1 MAQRTKVLATLLS
14 VLLVLLSAGPA
25 GAEPPATNTAVHEQI
40 VRAERAI
47 DGRFSNLKD
56 VVDSTSMPLTGITRG
71 GYLKGFGVVFTV
83 QVNLLPVP
91 NLGPF
96 SGGMSEKDKASL
108 NLRKRQRLEDLEI
121 RARTILVE
129 EGPRLTEVPAA
140 EKVALVISLLHY
152 PWEDVSG
159 LPSQLVMQAQRQL
172 LIDHQAGRV
181 NLPALKKQ
189 LESAYFYKRPR
200 QASDR

>member
-1 MAQRTKVLATLLS
+1 MAQRTKVLPTFLAA
-14 VLLVLLSAGPA
+14 LLVLLSVGPA
-25 GAEPPATNTAVHEQI
+25 GAAPPAAKSAVHEQI

-47 DGRFSNLKD
+47 DGNFSKLKD
-56 VVDSTSMPLTGITRG
+56 VIDSTPMPLTGVTRG

-129 EGPRLTEVPAA
+129 EGPRLSEVPAT

-152 PWEDVSG
+152 SWEDVSG

-181 NLPALKKQ
+181 DLPALKKQ
-189 LESAYFYKRPR
+189 LESAYF
-200 QASDR
+200 

>member
-1 MAQRTKVLATLLS
+1 MAHSSKLFASLCAAVLTL
-14 VLLVLLSAGPA
+14 VTTNSAL
-25 GAEPPATNTAVHEQI
+25 AEPPAVETAVHKQ
-40 VRAERAI
+40 VARTERAI
-47 DGRFSNLKD
+47 DRRFDNLED
-56 VVDSTSMPLTGITRG
+56 VVDSTPMPLTGVTRG

-83 QVNLLPVP
+83 EVNLLPVP

-96 SGGMSEKDKASL
+96 SGISAKQKTSL

-121 RARTILVE
+121 RARTILVD

-159 LPSQLVMQAQRQL
+159 LPSQLVMQAGRQL

-181 NLPALKKQ
+181 DLPALKKQ
-189 LESAYFYKRPR
+189 LETAYF
-200 QASDR
+200 